1 MSAQRMRFGAF
12 IAPFHQLD
20 ENPSVALQQDLKLV
34 QLMDEL
40 GYEEAWFGEHHS
52 GGWEISAS
60 PEVMI
65 AVAAERTRNIRLG
78 TGVSSLPYHHPF
90 ILADRIR
97 QLDHLTR
104 GRTMMGVGP
113 GSLPSDAYMQGI
125 PTPKVRDRMDEAVEP
140 IVRLLNGETVTMET
154 DWFTLNNARLQLL
167 SYNQQGVE
175 ISVANQVSPTGAR
188 TAGRLGLN
196 LLSIGAT
203 STGGFNA
210 LASTWQIYEDMARE
224 HGKTV
229 DRNGWRLVGPMHI
242 AETREKA
249 REEVKWGFYRWIDY
263 FTNVAALPLAPP
275 PGTDPL
281 DAIIDSGFAVVGTPD
296 DAIAQIKRL
305 QEQSGGFG
313 CFLNMTTSWADWPG
327 TKNSVELI
335 ARHVMPAVNNLNVN
349 RNASED
355 WLRHNSATFRG
366 ELQAAVAAK
375 MAEHAAEKG
384 TDLLQKEVLDAFGAA
399 TKN

>member
-1 MSAQRMRFGAF
+1 MSNSRLRFGAF
-12 IAPFHQLD
+12 IAPFHLLD
-20 ENPSVALQQDLKLV
+20 ENPSVALERDLELV
-34 QLMDEL
+34 QLMDRL
-40 GYEEAWFGEHHS
+40 GYDEAWFGEHHS

-65 AVAAERTRNIRLG
+65 AFAAERTRNIRLG

-97 QLDHLTR
+97 QLDHLTK
-104 GRTMMGVGP
+104 GRVMMGVGP

-125 PTPKVRDRMDEAVEP
+125 PTSKVRDRMDESVEA
-140 IVRLLNGETVTMET
+140 IVRLLDGETVTMET
-154 DWFTLNNARLQLL
+154 EWFTLNKARLQLL
-167 SYNQQGVE
+167 GYNEAGVE

-203 STGGFNA
+203 SAGAFNA
-210 LASTWQIYEDMARE
+210 LASAWQICADMATE

-229 DRNGWRLVGPMHI
+229 DRKGWRMVGPMHI

-263 FTNVAALPLAPP
+263 FTNVAALPLAPA
-275 PGTDPL
+275 PGQDPL
-281 DAIIDSGFAVVGTPD
+281 DAMIESGFAVVGTPD
-296 DAIAQIKRL
+296 DAVAQIKRL
-305 QEQSGGFG
+305 QDQSGGFG
-313 CFLNMTTSWADWPG
+313 CFLNMAHNWADWAA

-335 ARHVMPAVNNLNVN
+335 ARHVMPRVNNLNVN
-349 RNASED
+349 REASED

-366 ELQAAVAAK
+366 ELQAAVGAK
-375 MAEHAAEKG
+375 IAQHAAEKG
-384 TDLLQKEVLDAFGAA
+384 STLIQPEIADIFVPKG
-399 TKN
+399 

>member
-1 MSAQRMRFGAF
+1 MATQRMRFGAF

-20 ENPSVALQQDLKLV
+20 ENPSIALEQDLKLV

-40 GYEEAWFGEHHS
+40 GYDEAWFGEHHS

-78 TGVSSLPYHHPF
+78 SGVSSLPYHHPF

-97 QLDHLTR
+97 QLDHLTK
-104 GRTMMGVGP
+104 GRTMLGVGP

-167 SYNQQGVE
+167 SYNERGVE

-203 STGGFNA
+203 SSGGFNA
-210 LASTWQIYEDMARE
+210 LGSTWQIYEDMARE
-224 HGKTV
+224 HGQSV
-229 DRNGWRLVGPMHI
+229 NRSGWRLVGPMHI

-249 REEVKWGFYRWIDY
+249 REEVRWGFYRWIDY

-296 DAIAQIKRL
+296 DAIAQIGRL

-313 CFLNMTTSWADWPG
+313 CFLNMTTSWADWAG

-335 ARHVMPAVNNLNVN
+335 ARHVMPAVNQLNAN
-349 RNASED
+349 RCASED

-384 TDLLQKEVLDAFGAA
+384 TDLLQKEVLDAFN
-399 TKN
+399 TKTD

>member
-12 IAPFHQLD
+12 IAPFHQLN
-20 ENPSVALQQDLKLV
+20 ENPSVALEQDIKLV

-65 AVAAERTRNIRLG
+65 AVCAERTRNIRLG

-104 GRTMMGVGP
+104 GRTMLGVGP

-125 PTPKVRDRMDEAVEP
+125 PTPKVRDRMDEAIEP
-140 IVRLLNGETVTMET
+140 IARLLNGETVTMET
-154 DWFTLNNARLQLL
+154 DWFSLNNARLQLQ
-167 SYNQQGVE
+167 SYNQHGVE

-203 STGGFNA
+203 SAGGFNA
-210 LASTWQIYEDMARE
+210 LGSTWQIHEDMARE
-224 HGKTV
+224 HGNTTN
-229 DRNGWRLVGPMHI
+229 RNGWRLVGPMHI

-281 DAIIDSGFAVVGTPD
+281 DALIETGFAVVGTPD

-313 CFLNMTTSWADWPG
+313 CFLNMTTSWADWAG

-335 ARHVMPAVNNLNVN
+335 ARHVIPAVNQLNVN

-375 MAEHAAEKG
+375 LAEHAAEKG
-384 TDLLQKEVLDAFGAA
+384 TANLQQEVIDAFNAG
-399 TKN
+399 KN

>member
-1 MSAQRMRFGAF
+1 MKTQRMRFGAF
-12 IAPFHQLD
+12 IAPFHQLN
-20 ENPSVALQQDLKLV
+20 EHPSIALEQDIKLV

-65 AVAAERTRNIRLG
+65 AVCAERTRNIRLG
-78 TGVSSLPYHHPF
+78 TGVSSLPYHHPL

-97 QLDHLTR
+97 QLDHVTR
-104 GRTMMGVGP
+104 GRTMLGVGP

-125 PTPKVRDRMDEAVEP
+125 PTPLVRDRMDEAVEP
-140 IVRLLNGETVTMET
+140 IARLLNGETVTMET
-154 DWFTLNNARLQLL
+154 DWFTLNNARLQLR

-210 LASTWQIYEDMARE
+210 LGSTWQIYDDMARE

-281 DAIIDSGFAVVGTPD
+281 DALIESGFAVVGTPD

-313 CFLNMTTSWADWPG
+313 CFLNMTTSWADWAG

-335 ARHVMPAVNNLNVN
+335 ARHVIPAVNDLNAN
-349 RNASED
+349 RCASED
-355 WLRHNSATFRG
+355 WLRQNSGTFRG

-375 MAEHAAEKG
+375 LAQHAAEKG
-384 TDLLQKEVLDAFGAA
+384 TANLQQEVLDAFNAGK
-399 TKN
+399 T

>member
-1 MSAQRMRFGAF
+1 MPVNRLRFGAF

-20 ENPSVALQQDLKLV
+20 ENPSVMLECDLKLV
-34 QLMDEL
+34 QLMDDL
-40 GYEEAWFGEHHS
+40 GYDEAWFGEHHS

-104 GRTMMGVGP
+104 GRTMLGVGP

-125 PTPKVRDRMDEAVEP
+125 PTAKVRDRMEEAVEV
-140 IVRLLNGETVTMET
+140 IVRLLDGETVTKET
-154 DWFTLNNARLQLL
+154 EWFTLNNARLQLL
-167 SYNQQGVE
+167 PYNEQGVE

-203 STGGFNA
+203 SGGGFNA
-210 LASTWQIYEDMARE
+210 LASAWQICEDMARD
-224 HGKTV
+224 HGQTV
-229 DRNGWRLVGPMHI
+229 DRSGWRLVGPMHI

-275 PGTDPL
+275 PGVDPL

-313 CFLNMTTSWADWPG
+313 CFLNMTTSWADWG
-327 TKNSVELI
+327 ATHNSVELI
-335 ARHVMPAVNNLNVN
+335 ARHVMPAVNQLNVN
-349 RNASED
+349 RCASED
-355 WLRHNSATFRG
+355 WLRHNSKTFRS
-366 ELQAAVAAK
+366 ELQAAVGAK
-375 MAEHAAEKG
+375 VAQHAAEKG
-384 TDLLQKEVLDAFGAA
+384 TANLQQELIAA
-399 TKN
+399 LVPGKP

>member
-1 MSAQRMRFGAF
+1 MTTQRMRFGAF
-12 IAPFHQLD
+12 IAPFHQLN
-20 ENPSVALQQDLKLV
+20 EHPSIALEQDIKLV

-65 AVAAERTRNIRLG
+65 AVCAERTRNIRLG
-78 TGVSSLPYHHPF
+78 TGVSSLPYHHPL

-97 QLDHLTR
+97 QLDHVTR
-104 GRTMMGVGP
+104 GRTMLGVGP

-125 PTPKVRDRMDEAVEP
+125 PTPLVRDRMDEAVEP
-140 IVRLLNGETVTMET
+140 IARLLNGETVTMET
-154 DWFTLNNARLQLL
+154 DWFTLNNARLQLR

-210 LASTWQIYEDMARE
+210 LGSTWQIYDDMARE

-281 DAIIDSGFAVVGTPD
+281 DALIESGFAVVGTPD

-313 CFLNMTTSWADWPG
+313 CFLNMTTSWADWAG

-335 ARHVMPAVNNLNVN
+335 ARHVIPAVNDLNAN
-349 RNASED
+349 RCASED
-355 WLRHNSATFRG
+355 WLRQNSGTFRG

-375 MAEHAAEKG
+375 LAQHAAEKG
-384 TDLLQKEVLDAFGAA
+384 TANLQQEVLDAFNAGK
-399 TKN
+399 T

>member
-1 MSAQRMRFGAF
+1 MSNSRLRFGAF
-12 IAPFHQLD
+12 IAPFHLLD
-20 ENPSVALQQDLKLV
+20 ENPSVALERDLELV
-34 QLMDEL
+34 QLMDRL
-40 GYEEAWFGEHHS
+40 GYDEAWFGEHHS

-65 AVAAERTRNIRLG
+65 AFAAERTRNIRLG

-97 QLDHLTR
+97 QLDHLTK
-104 GRTMMGVGP
+104 GRVMMGVGP
-113 GSLPSDAYMQGI
+113 GSLPSDADMQGI
-125 PTPKVRDRMDEAVEP
+125 PTSKVRDRMDEAVEA
-140 IVRLLNGETVTMET
+140 IVRLLDGETVTMET
-154 DWFTLNNARLQLL
+154 EWFTLNKARLQLL
-167 SYNQQGVE
+167 GYNEAGVE

-203 STGGFNA
+203 SAGAFNA
-210 LASTWQIYEDMARE
+210 LASAWQICADMAKE

-229 DRNGWRLVGPMHI
+229 DRKGWRMVGPMHI

-263 FTNVAALPLAPP
+263 FTNVAALPLAPA
-275 PGTDPL
+275 PGQDPL
-281 DAIIDSGFAVVGTPD
+281 DAMIESGFAVVGTPD
-296 DAIAQIKRL
+296 DAVAQIKRL

-313 CFLNMTTSWADWPG
+313 CFLNMAHNWADWSA

-335 ARHVMPAVNNLNVN
+335 ARHVMPRVNNLNVN
-349 RNASED
+349 REASED
-355 WLRHNSATFRG
+355 WLRHNSTTFRG
-366 ELQAAVAAK
+366 ELQAAVGAK
-375 MAEHAAEKG
+375 IAQHAAEKG
-384 TDLLQKEVLDAFGAA
+384 SALIQPEIADIFVPKG
-399 TKN
+399 

>member
-1 MSAQRMRFGAF
+1 MSNSRLRFGAF
-12 IAPFHQLD
+12 IAPFHLLD
-20 ENPSVALQQDLKLV
+20 ENPSVALERDLELV
-34 QLMDEL
+34 QLMDKL
-40 GYEEAWFGEHHS
+40 GYDEAWFGEHHS

-65 AVAAERTRNIRLG
+65 AFAAERTRNIRLG

-97 QLDHLTR
+97 QLDHLTK
-104 GRTMMGVGP
+104 GRVMMGVGP

-125 PTPKVRDRMDEAVEP
+125 PTSKVRDRMDEAVEA

-154 DWFTLNNARLQLL
+154 EWFILNNARLQLL
-167 SYNQQGVE
+167 GYNEAGVE

-203 STGGFNA
+203 SAGAFNA
-210 LASTWQIYEDMARE
+210 LASAWQICADMAAE
-224 HGKTV
+224 HGKSV
-229 DRNGWRLVGPMHI
+229 DRKGWRMVGPMHI

-263 FTNVAALPLAPP
+263 FTNVAALPLAPA
-275 PGTDPL
+275 PGQDPL
-281 DAIIDSGFAVVGTPD
+281 DAMIESGFAVVGTPD
-296 DAIAQIKRL
+296 DAVAQIKRL

-313 CFLNMTTSWADWPG
+313 CFLNMAHNWADWAA

-335 ARHVMPAVNNLNVN
+335 ARHVMPRVNNLNVN
-349 RNASED
+349 REASED

-366 ELQAAVAAK
+366 ELQAAVGAK
-375 MAEHAAEKG
+375 IAQHAAEKG
-384 TDLLQKEVLDAFGAA
+384 SALIQPEIADIFVPKG
-399 TKN
+399 

>member
-1 MSAQRMRFGAF
+1 MTTQRMRFGAF

-20 ENPSVALQQDLKLV
+20 EHPGVALEQDIKMV

-65 AVAAERTRNIRLG
+65 AVCAERTRNIRLG

-104 GRTMMGVGP
+104 GRTMLGVGP

-125 PTPKVRDRMDEAVEP
+125 PTAQVRDRMDESVEA
-140 IVRLLNGETVTMET
+140 IARLLNGETVTMET
-154 DWFTLNNARLQLL
+154 DWFTLNKARLQLQ

-210 LASTWQIYEDMARE
+210 LGSTWQIYQDMARE
-224 HGKTV
+224 HGNTV

-242 AETREKA
+242 AETREQA

-275 PGTDPL
+275 PGTDAL
-281 DAIIDSGFAVVGTPD
+281 DAIIETGFAVVGTPD

-313 CFLNMTTSWADWPG
+313 CFLNMTTSWANWAA
-327 TKNSVELI
+327 TKNSVEMI
-335 ARHVMPAVNNLNVN
+335 ARHVIPAVNDLNVN
-349 RNASED
+349 RCASED
-355 WLRHNSATFRG
+355 WLRQNSATFRG
-366 ELQAAVAAK
+366 ELKAAVGAK
-375 MAEHAAEKG
+375 LAQHAAEKG
-384 TDLLQKEVLDAFGAA
+384 TANLQQEVLDAMNVAK
-399 TKN
+399 T

>member
-1 MSAQRMRFGAF
+1 MSNSRLRFGAF
-12 IAPFHQLD
+12 IAPFHLLD
-20 ENPSVALQQDLKLV
+20 ENPSVALERDLELV
-34 QLMDEL
+34 QLMDKL
-40 GYEEAWFGEHHS
+40 GYDEAWFGEHHS

-65 AVAAERTRNIRLG
+65 AFAAERTRNIRLG

-97 QLDHLTR
+97 QLDHLTK
-104 GRTMMGVGP
+104 GRVMMGVGP

-125 PTPKVRDRMDEAVEP
+125 PTSKVRDRMDEAVEA
-140 IVRLLNGETVTMET
+140 IVRLLDGETVTMET
-154 DWFTLNNARLQLL
+154 EWFTLNKARLQLL
-167 SYNQQGVE
+167 GYNEAGVE

-203 STGGFNA
+203 SAGAFNA
-210 LASTWQIYEDMARE
+210 LASAWQICADMATE
-224 HGKTV
+224 HGKSV
-229 DRNGWRLVGPMHI
+229 DRKGWRMVGPMHI

-263 FTNVAALPLAPP
+263 FTNVAALPLAPA
-275 PGTDPL
+275 PGQDPL
-281 DAIIDSGFAVVGTPD
+281 DAMIESGFAVVGTPD
-296 DAIAQIKRL
+296 DAVAQIKRL

-313 CFLNMTTSWADWPG
+313 CFLNMAHNWADWAA

-335 ARHVMPAVNNLNVN
+335 ARHVMPRVNNLNAN
-349 RNASED
+349 REASED

-366 ELQAAVAAK
+366 ELQAAVGAK
-375 MAEHAAEKG
+375 IAQHAAEKG
-384 TDLLQKEVLDAFGAA
+384 SALIQPEIADIFVPKG
-399 TKN
+399 

>member
-1 MSAQRMRFGAF
+1 MSNSRLRFGAF

-20 ENPSVALQQDLKLV
+20 ENPSVALDRDLELV
-34 QLMDEL
+34 QLMDRM
-40 GYEEAWFGEHHS
+40 GYDEAWFGEHHS

-65 AVAAERTRNIRLG
+65 AVCAERTKHIKLG

-97 QLDHLTR
+97 QLDHLTK
-104 GRTMMGVGP
+104 GRTMLGVGP

-125 PTPKVRDRMDEAVEP
+125 PTPKVRDRMDESVEA
-140 IVRLLNGETVTMET
+140 IVRLLNGETVTRET
-154 DWFTLNNARLQLL
+154 EWFKLNNARLQLL
-167 SYNQQGVE
+167 SYNEAGVD

-203 STGGFNA
+203 SAGAFNA
-210 LASTWQIYEDMARE
+210 LASAWQICEDMAKE
-224 HGKTV
+224 HGKSV
-229 DRNGWRLVGPMHI
+229 DRTGWRMVGPMHI

-249 REEVKWGFYRWIDY
+249 REEVKWGFYRWCDY
-263 FTNVAALPLAPP
+263 FANVAALPLAPA
-275 PGTDPL
+275 PGQDPL
-281 DAIIDSGFAVVGTPD
+281 DALIDSGFAVVGTPD
-296 DAIAQIKRL
+296 DAVAQIKRL
-305 QEQSGGFG
+305 QQQSGGFG
-313 CFLNMTTSWADWPG
+313 CFLNMATSWADWPA

-335 ARHVMPAVNNLNVN
+335 ARYVMPQVNNLNTN
-349 RNASED
+349 RMASED

-366 ELQAAVAAK
+366 ELQAAVGAK
-375 MAEHAAEKG
+375 IAEHAAEKG
-384 TDLLQKEVLDAFGAA
+384 SALIQPEIADIFVPKG
-399 TKN
+399 

>member
-1 MSAQRMRFGAF
+1 MTTQRMRFGAF

-20 ENPSVALQQDLKLV
+20 EHPGVALEQDIKMV

-65 AVAAERTRNIRLG
+65 AVCAERTRNIRLG
-78 TGVSSLPYHHPF
+78 TGVSSLPYHHPL

-97 QLDHLTR
+97 QLDHVTR
-104 GRTMMGVGP
+104 GRTMLGVGP

-125 PTPKVRDRMDEAVEP
+125 PTPLVRDRMDEAVEP
-140 IVRLLNGETVTMET
+140 IARLLNGETVTMET
-154 DWFTLNNARLQLL
+154 DWFTLNNARLQLR

-210 LASTWQIYEDMARE
+210 LGSTWQIYDDMARE

-281 DAIIDSGFAVVGTPD
+281 DALIESGFAVVGTPD

-313 CFLNMTTSWADWPG
+313 CFLNMTTSWADWAG

-335 ARHVMPAVNNLNVN
+335 ARHVIPAVNDLNAN
-349 RNASED
+349 RCASED
-355 WLRHNSATFRG
+355 WLRQNSGTFRG

-375 MAEHAAEKG
+375 LAQHAAEKG
-384 TDLLQKEVLDAFGAA
+384 TANLQQEVLDAFNAGK
-399 TKN
+399 T

>member
-1 MSAQRMRFGAF
+1 MTSSRLRFGAF
-12 IAPFHQLD
+12 IAPFHLLD
-20 ENPSVALQQDLKLV
+20 ENPSVALERDLELV
-34 QLMDEL
+34 QLMDKM
-40 GYEEAWFGEHHS
+40 GYDEAWFGEHHS

-65 AVAAERTRNIRLG
+65 AFAAERTRNIRLG

-97 QLDHLTR
+97 QLDHLTK
-104 GRTMMGVGP
+104 GRVMMGVGP

-125 PTPKVRDRMDEAVEP
+125 PTSKVRDRMDESVEA

-154 DWFTLNNARLQLL
+154 EWFKLKEARLQLL
-167 SYNQQGVE
+167 GYNEAGVE

-203 STGGFNA
+203 SAGAFNA
-210 LASTWQIYEDMARE
+210 LASAWQICEDMAKE

-229 DRNGWRLVGPMHI
+229 DRKGWRMVGPMHI

-263 FTNVAALPLAPP
+263 FTNVAALPLAPA
-275 PGTDPL
+275 PGQDPL
-281 DAIIDSGFAVVGTPD
+281 DAMIESGFAIVGTPD
-296 DAIAQIKRL
+296 DAVAQIKRL

-313 CFLNMTTSWADWPG
+313 CFLNMATSWADWAA

-335 ARHVMPAVNNLNVN
+335 ARHVMPRVNNLNTN
-349 RNASED
+349 REASED
-355 WLRHNSATFRG
+355 WLRHNSKTFRG
-366 ELQAAVAAK
+366 ELQAAVGAK
-375 MAEHAAEKG
+375 VAQHAAEKG
-384 TDLLQKEVLDAFGAA
+384 TANLQQELLDALASEK
-399 TKN
+399 T

>member
-20 ENPSVALQQDLKLV
+20 ENPSIALDQDIKLV

-65 AVAAERTRNIRLG
+65 AVAAERTKNIRLG
-78 TGVSSLPYHHPF
+78 TGVSSLPYHHPY

-97 QLDHLTR
+97 QLDHLTK

-140 IVRLLNGETVTMET
+140 IARLLNGETVTMET
-154 DWFTLNNARLQLL
+154 EWFKLNNARLQLL
-167 SYNQQGVE
+167 SYNERGVE

-224 HGKTV
+224 HGNTV

-263 FTNVAALPLAPP
+263 FTNVAALPLAPE

-281 DAIIDSGFAVVGTPD
+281 DALIDSGFAVVGTPD

-313 CFLNMTTSWADWPG
+313 CFLNMSTSWADWAG
-327 TKNSVELI
+327 TRNSVELI
-335 ARHVMPAVNNLNVN
+335 ARHVMPAVNNLNAN
-349 RNASED
+349 RMASED
-355 WLRHNSATFRG
+355 WLRNNSKTFRG
-366 ELQAAVAAK
+366 ELQAAVGAK
-375 MAEHAAEKG
+375 LAQHAAEKG
-384 TDLLQKEVLDAFGAA
+384 TGLLQQEILDAFGAN
-399 TKN
+399 KS